1 MVKNPPANAGDAGD
15 VGLIPGSGRCPG
27 GGHGNP
33 LLYSCL
39 ENSMDR
45 GTLWATVHRVVK
57 SWIRLKRLSI
67 AQVKS
72 MESMKSME
80 KIPFKNVNS
89 SPSVFID
96 PLSCNYLHNSVFKW
110 ILVKCDSEMAG
121 YFLKIAQL
129 VCGKART
136 EF

>member
-1 MVKNPPANAGDAGD
+1 
-15 VGLIPGSGRCPG
+15 
-27 GGHGNP
+27 
-33 LLYSCL
+33 
-39 ENSMDR
+39 MDR
-45 GTLWATVHRVVK
+45 GARWATVHRVVK

-110 ILVKCDSEMAG
+110 ILVNCDSEMAG
-121 YFLKIAQL
+121 YFLKITQL
-129 VCGKART
+129 VRGKART
-136 EF
+136 EFRDF

>member
-1 MVKNPPANAGDAGD
+1 
-15 VGLIPGSGRCPG
+15 
-27 GGHGNP
+27 
-33 LLYSCL
+33 
-39 ENSMDR
+39 MDR
-45 GTLWATVHRVVK
+45 GARWATVHRVVK

-110 ILVKCDSEMAG
+110 ILVNCDSEMAG
-121 YFLKIAQL
+121 YFLKITQL

-136 EF
+136 EFRDF